1 MILNKPFLW
10 TSICTALVFT
20 AVSSFA
26 QTPAPTTPPATTPPP
41 AETPAATPPA
51 GTSGTDAG
59 ASGPKW
65 SASVD
70 GMSGSRQLS
79 PTGDILDSN
88 MDALAPL
95 SLDPLNIPKES
106 ITVKDL
112 TDVKKASAIIRKAL
126 YLPLDKEERDKLNP
140 KDVLRIRTNQRL
152 ILQQISAHDLTF
164 GITSAQNVSD
174 FQKRKDTA
182 ATFIPSAENER
193 EDIQVL
199 TGLTLG
205 QFAETNKMLA
215 LTASLA
221 LLEAA
226 DSISSASSLLGE

>member
-26 QTPAPTTPPATTPPP
+26 QTPAPTPPAETPTPP
-41 AETPAATPPA
+41 AETPAATP
-51 GTSGTDAG
+51 GGDAG

-95 SLDPLNIPKES
+95 SLDPLSIPKES

-112 TDVKKASAIIRKAL
+112 TDVKKASEIIRKAL

-140 KDVLRIRTNQRL
+140 KELLRIRTNQRL

-193 EDIQVL
+193 EDVQVL

-226 DSISSASSLLGE
+226 DSISSASSLVGE